1 MLTGQERVGPNNQ
14 DGVEPREHT
23 KWPEGHPP
31 TRKTPGRQESA
42 EKSIGGQAVSRMPT
56 SEADAD
62 L

>member
-1 MLTGQERVGPNNQ
+1 M
-14 DGVEPREHT
+14 EPRERT

-31 TRKTPGRQESA
+31 TRKTLVSQESA
-42 EKSIGGQAVSRMPT
+42 EKSIRGRAVSRVPT